1 MKFAPLRRFFYELHL
16 WLGLVSG
23 LILFVVCLSGSLYV
37 FRNEARQLA
46 APEFFNVAKVQEK
59 RLSADEIVA
68 KVEAARPG
76 KKVGSLTIPESPTRT
91 VAVVLNDAPSKGER
105 GQDAGP
111 GKGQGQ
117 GKRQGPR
124 DGSGRG
130 QGRGEGQGLRDGS
143 GIDKAPQNA
152 GQGAGRGNS
161 QGGGKGG
168 GGKRRGE
175 TVYVDPYT
183 GEIVGEGATPVDEF
197 FGFLMRLH
205 RWLCLPTE
213 IGRPIVGVATLI
225 YVVLTLTGLL
235 LWLPRTAAAW
245 RRKATWKT
253 ALNVRVRRGG
263 WPLVFDLHNA
273 LGFYT
278 LLPALILALT
288 GLCWSFGWYRDA
300 VGAVLGEAPFKA
312 KSEKPESLTPPDG
325 SPRPATLEELIAR
338 HNELDPGAGDVTI
351 SIPQDESTAT
361 TIQKGRVDGFFALAV
376 KNKTQWDRLDAS
388 VVSVERYGKT
398 VEVERFADKPFGAK
412 IASSIRA
419 LHLGEITGLSSKIFF
434 FVVCLIATSFPATG
448 VALWAHKLRA
458 RNKKR
463 QAQTDGDA
471 ASNSNRETGD
481 AASNAD
487 RKSADETPTDE
498 TV

>member
-1 MKFAPLRRFFYELHL
+1 MKFATLRDFFYRLHL
-16 WLGLVSG
+16 WLGLASG

-46 APEFFNVAKVQEK
+46 APEFFNVATVQEK

-91 VAVVLNDAPSKGER
+91 VAVVLNDAPSKG
-105 GQDAGP
+105 
-111 GKGQGQ
+111 GKG
-117 GKRQGPR
+117 KKT
-124 DGSGRG
+124 
-130 QGRGEGQGLRDGS
+130 GEKGGANPEKG
-143 GIDKAPQNA
+143 GKAPK
-152 GQGAGRGNS
+152 GN
-161 QGGGKGG
+161 QGGKGG
-168 GGKRRGE
+168 GGKHRGE
-175 TVYVDPYT
+175 MVYVDPYT

-197 FGFLMRLH
+197 FGSVMRLH
-205 RWLCLPTE
+205 RFLWLPTE
-213 IGRPIVGVATLI
+213 IGRPIVGAATLI

-245 RRKATWKT
+245 RRKSTWKT

-312 KSEKPESLTPPDG
+312 KREQPEALTPPDG

-388 VVSVERYGKT
+388 VVSVERYGKM

-463 QAQTDGDA
+463 QAQTDGD
-471 ASNSNRETGD
+471 D
-481 AASNAD
+481 ASNAD
-487 RKSADETPTDE
+487 RENADETPTEE

>member
-46 APEFFNVAKVQEK
+46 APEFFNVATVQEK